1 MRWRTSTWLLA
12 FLLPL
17 ALLPG
22 CWGYHTLGDTPGRI
36 RSAAVLPF
44 QNRTLYTGL
53 EFELQDAL
61 VKELQAKSAITVV
74 GEAQADALLQGRI
87 IDFGRSVI
95 KQDGGGRDIEFQI
108 TVTAG
113 FSLKERHTGKVLI
126 ARDAV
131 SVSGT
136 YLLTRGESETTARA
150 RALSDLAERIVSMI
164 LYGW

>member
-1 MRWRTSTWLLA
+1 MRWRAKAGLLA
-12 FLLPL
+12 LL

-22 CWGYHTLGDTPGRI
+22 CWGYRTLGDTPGRI
-36 RSAAVLPF
+36 RSAAVPPF

-61 VKELQAKSAITVV
+61 VKELQAKSGIGVV
-74 GEAQADALLQGRI
+74 GEAQADALLQGRVV
-87 IDFGRSVI
+87 DFGRSVI
-95 KQDGGGRDIEFQI
+95 KQAPDGRDVEFQI
-108 TVTAG
+108 TVTAA
-113 FSLKERHTGKVLI
+113 FSLQERHTGKVLVE
-126 ARDAV
+126 RDAV

-150 RALSDLAERIVSMI
+150 RALSDLAERIVSVI